1 MLIPHRSLYALLKA
15 SSTKSNLLKT
25 LNIKKVKLYTLAIL
39 FRMWTC
45 KGNWFLGR
53 NKMRRVRWELFRF
66 VLLHE
71 NSEIPSENF
80 HLINFSLT
88 RTRFPSP
95 LGWAGKG
102 DTLYKR
108 RERFPLISADD
119 TSRVGTTHLQTS
131 IIMGAATDRR
141 KDLLVRLISSSPSFP
156 GRTDL
161 IYTRA
166 VTGNPHLFLKKHFHP
181 ADTLPATL
189 VFYQMIGRR
198 AQVLLA
204 GMIHCM
210 LFLIFC

>member
-1 MLIPHRSLYALLKA
+1 MH
-15 SSTKSNLLKT
+15 
-25 LNIKKVKLYTLAIL
+25 
-39 FRMWTC
+39 
-45 KGNWFLGR
+45 
-53 NKMRRVRWELFRF
+53 RF

-95 LGWAGKG
+95 WVKREEGILYINEEKG
-102 DTLYKR
+102 FRSVL
-108 RERFPLISADD
+108 ADD
-119 TSRVGTTHLQTS
+119 TSRVLGLPIGQQTS
-131 IIMGAATDRR
+131 IIMGAVTDRR

-198 AQVLLA
+198 GQVLLA

>member
-1 MLIPHRSLYALLKA
+1 
-15 SSTKSNLLKT
+15 
-25 LNIKKVKLYTLAIL
+25 
-39 FRMWTC
+39 MWTC

-53 NKMRRVRWELFRF
+53 NKMRQVRWELHRF

-161 IYTRA
+161 IYTKA
-166 VTGNPHLFLKKHFHP
+166 LTGNPHPFLKKHFHP
-181 ADTLPATL
+181 ADTLPE
-189 VFYQMIGRR
+189 RR
-198 AQVLLA
+198 SWR
-204 GMIHCM
+204 GKMRTGIS
-210 LFLIFC
+210 LIVDWENGIYSLELGFSHWEWDEQL

>member
-1 MLIPHRSLYALLKA
+1 
-15 SSTKSNLLKT
+15 
-25 LNIKKVKLYTLAIL
+25 
-39 FRMWTC
+39 MWTC
-45 KGNWFLGR
+45 KGNWFFGR
-53 NKMRRVRWELFRF
+53 NKIRRVRWELFGF
-66 VLLHE
+66 VLFHE

-161 IYTRA
+161 IYTKA
-166 VTGNPHLFLKKHFHP
+166 LTGNPHPFLKKHFHP
-181 ADTLPATL
+181 ADTLPE
-189 VFYQMIGRR
+189 RR
-198 AQVLLA
+198 SWR
-204 GMIHCM
+204 GKMGTGIS
-210 LFLIFC
+210 LIVDCENGIYSLGLGFSHWEWDEQL